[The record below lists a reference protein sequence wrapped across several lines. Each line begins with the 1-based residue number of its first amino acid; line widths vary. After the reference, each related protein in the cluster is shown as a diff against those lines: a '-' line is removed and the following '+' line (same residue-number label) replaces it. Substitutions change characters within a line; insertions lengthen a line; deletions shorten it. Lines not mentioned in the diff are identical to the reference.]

1 MLKLIKGNP
10 YNLDLLVGAL
20 KYIISNCESFN
31 NKAMPEE
38 GYYDEWGY
46 YHYPTEVT
54 DDGTENR
61 DDILSKFALLK
72 VEPQN
77 QKIMHCSK
85 LHSV

>member
-1 MLKLIKGNP
+1 M
-10 YNLDLLVGAL
+10 VGAL

-31 NKAMPEE
+31 NKVIPEE

-61 DDILSKFALLK
+61 DDILSKLLENK
-72 VEPQN
+72 CAEIILRSSPVAAFSFKN
-77 QKIMHCSK
+77 LTLIFSIFF
-85 LHSV
+85 